1 MFSPTQSGWADRW
14 ANIPF
19 FLCFFFLYA
28 GIGLASA
35 CMVGGPAQQ
44 PSATILINLTSTCKT
59 NSCFVY
65 SGYGCSKK
73 GGKDHLMSGSLDGG
87 LGGQR
92 EASGGVDKGIG
103 GPYWLGEEEG

>member
-1 MFSPTQSGWADRW
+1 MFSPTQSGWADIW
-14 ANIPF
+14 TNIPF
-19 FLCFFFLYA
+19 FLCFFFLCV
-28 GIGLASA
+28 GIGLAPA
-35 CMVGGPAQQ
+35 CMVAGPAQQ

-59 NSCFVY
+59 NSRFVY

-73 GGKDHLMSGSLDGG
+73 EGRDHLMSGSLDGG

-103 GPYWLGEEEG
+103 GPCWL